1 MFTNIKLVILDW
13 AGTAVDFGSCAP
25 AGAFVEAFAAVG
37 VPVSLAEARAPM
49 GLHKKDHLR
58 EMLRKSDLA
67 ARWQTAKGRAWA
79 EADVNDLYSLVTP
92 MQVKAAAERAEPVPG
107 LLDAV
112 AALRAKGIKIGAT
125 TGYFREAAEAVAKG
139 AAAYGYVPDFN
150 VCADDVPAGRPK
162 PWMIYRVME
171 ALDIYPPS
179 AIVKVGDTLI
189 DIEDGL
195 NAGVWSVG
203 VVDSSNVMGLTG
215 EEFHAL
221 SEAEREE
228 RRTKVREVFRE
239 AGAHAVVDNLRELAL
254 LCPPLSPGGEGDK
267 SKSLLHPHVHRR
279 KGT

>member
-1 MFTNIKLVILDW
+1 MFQNINLVILDW

-25 AGAFVEAFAAVG
+25 ARAFVEAFVAVG

-58 EMLRKSDLA
+58 AMLAQPSLA
-67 ARWQTAKGRAWA
+67 YRWYATTGRHWS
-79 EADVNDLYSLVTP
+79 EADIEHLYSLVTP
-92 MQVKAAAERAEPVPG
+92 MQVKAAAERAGPVPG

-139 AAAYGYVPDFN
+139 AAKLGYVPDFN

-162 PWMIYRVME
+162 PWMIFRVME
-171 ALDIYPPS
+171 ALDVYPPS
-179 AIVKVGDTLI
+179 SVVKVGDTII

-203 VVDSSNVMGLTG
+203 VVDSSNLMGLTL
-215 EEFHAL
+215 EEFRAL
-221 SEAEREE
+221 SEAERED
-228 RRTKVREVFRE
+228 RRAKVREVYRK
-239 AGAHAVVDNLRELAL
+239 AGAHAVVNALAELPL
-254 LCPPLSPGGEGDK
+254 LCS
-267 SKSLLHPHVHRR
+267 
-279 KGT
+279 